1 MADKAP
7 LVIDAGQVRQTA
19 AGDVIVC
26 PGITNSALTSG
37 RVVLVGVDGVLED
50 TYNLLFDGVTLKSK
64 CFDLPNTTDSAI
76 GVIKQDSYSL
86 IHSYHPAG
94 ADGLNLFIGDR
105 AGNFTMSPAGGASSR
120 ASRNLG
126 IGRQALKSLTTGNQN
141 VAIGVFA
148 GDNLTTG
155 NENMC
160 FGYSSLGVCAA
171 GLANAG
177 IGVASLGTVTGSYNI
192 GIGYYAGYRVT
203 GNGSICIG
211 KQAGYWE
218 TGSGKLFIDNAP
230 RTNEADARVKAMM
243 YGAFASTAVAQD
255 LTFNAQVGVNIPPT
269 AWLTLRAGSAAAG
282 TAPLKLTSG
291 TNLTTPEA
299 GTIEYDGTR
308 FYITGSGARRV
319 ISRASDVIT
328 TAATAANTTAE
339 ITVFT
344 AVLPAN
350 ILAAGKVYT
359 VLGYGKAS
367 TQNASA
373 TLTIRVKVD
382 GVTLVTLACT
392 PGQAA
397 NDPMCYRLTFT
408 VRTIGAT
415 GTISSHG
422 DIEVKDSKVHTNT
435 SSTTVDTTAVG
446 GVTVT
451 FQWDNAHADNTA
463 TLDQGFL
470 KLNN

>member
-7 LVIDAGQVRQTA
+7 LVIDAGQVRQAA

-50 TYNLLFDGVTLKSK
+50 DANLTFDGTTLSAKSIE
-64 CFDLPNTTDSAI
+64 LVSTTSSAV
-76 GVIKQDSYSL
+76 GVITQDSVRLMHTYAD
-86 IHSYHPAG
+86 PT
-94 ADGLNLFIGDR
+94 ADGNNLFIGSL
-105 AGNFTMSPAGGASSR
+105 AGNFTMSPAGGASNL
-120 ASRNLG
+120 ASLNVG
-126 IGRQALKSLTTGNQN
+126 IGRNALNDLTTGRNN
-141 VAIGVFA
+141 LAFGAGAAWKLTSGVFNMA
-148 GDNLTTG
+148 FGALALGSCLTG
-155 NENMC
+155 NN
-160 FGYSSLGVCAA
+160 
-171 GLANAG
+171 NACVG
-177 IGVASLGTVTGSYNI
+177 DQALYKVTGSNNTAIGRAAGWYNTGNSSI
-192 GIGYYAGYRVT
+192 FIGYYAGFYET
-203 GNGSICIG
+203 
-211 KQAGYWE
+211 AGD
-218 TGSGKLFIDNAP
+218 KLYIDSLA
-230 RTNEADARVKAMM
+230 RASEADGRVKAMM
-243 YGAFASTAVAQD
+243 YGVFASTAVAQD

-299 GTIEYDGTR
+299 GTIEYEGTR

-350 ILAAGKVYT
+350 TLAAGKVYT

-373 TLTIRVKVD
+373 TLIIRVKVD

-415 GTISSHG
+415 GAISSHG

-435 SSTTVDTTAVG
+435 SSTVVDTTAVG